1 MIRSCS
7 RVLLVA
13 PICLLVLPVFLPGGA
28 AHAATRLV
36 NNCNNS
42 GTGSLRAAVAS
53 AISGDTIDLRSL
65 SCSRILLNGQ
75 IEVPQQHLRL
85 LGPGRFALTLD
96 GNAAGRVFNH
106 TSSGTLFIYR
116 MSITNGRVVSSSS
129 TPAEGGCIFSFGTVE
144 LRRSRLHHCEAYAP
158 EYTTDAAAGGGIR
171 AVNVVL
177 NYSSVFSNK
186 AGTYGFG
193 GGISARTARLYHSQ
207 VYDHAVTGDGGGID
221 AADVSATYSRIHDNS
236 AYRGG
241 GINCGRLTLNKSTV
255 YNNRAVLREFLGGN
269 MENEAGG
276 VRVEGSGHSRVID
289 STISGNRAFNYSAG
303 VFRNG
308 TVSIYNSTI
317 TRNTEDFPGG
327 AGYLPPEYYGRG
339 ALFATTLK
347 LESSILAGNRR
358 TTGTPAYDVAPGTTL
373 TGSHDLISHSQV
385 PVPADTL
392 LFDDPRVAALAYY
405 GGETRTHMLLADS
418 PARDRGSNV
427 LGLEYDQRGPGFP
440 RVKGTAT
447 DIGSVER

>member
-1 MIRSCS
+1 MNRLCS
-7 RVLLVA
+7 RILLVA
-13 PICLLVLPVFLPGGA
+13 PMCLLALPLFLPGGTA
-28 AHAATRLV
+28 QAATRMV
-36 NNCNNS
+36 SNCSDS
-42 GTGSLRAAVAS
+42 GSGSLRAAVAI
-53 AISGDTIDLRSL
+53 AVSGDTIDLRSL
-65 SCSRILLNGQ
+65 TCSRIVLNGQ

-85 LGPGRFALTLD
+85 LGPGRFALTID
-96 GNAAGRVFNH
+96 GNAVGRVFNH
-106 TSSGTLFIYR
+106 TSSGMLYIYR
-116 MSITNGRVVSSSS
+116 MSITNGRMVSSSS
-129 TPAEGGCIFSFGTVE
+129 ALAEGGCIFSFGTVE

-158 EYTTDAAAGGGIR
+158 EYMSEAASGGGIR

-186 AGTYGFG
+186 AGIYGFG
-193 GGISARTARLYHSQ
+193 GGISTGTVRLYHSQ
-207 VYDHAVTGDGGGID
+207 VYDHAVSGDGGGISGG
-221 AADVSATYSRIHDNS
+221 DVSATYSRIHDNS

-255 YNNRAVLREFLGGN
+255 YNNRAVPRAMLQGW
-269 MENEAGG
+269 ENEGGG
-276 VRVEGSGHSRVID
+276 VRAEGTGHSRVID
-289 STISGNRAFNYSAG
+289 STISGNQAFNYSAG

-327 AGYLPPEYYGRG
+327 VDYLPPESYGYG

-358 TTGTPAYDVAPGTTL
+358 TVGTPAYDIAPGTTL
-373 TGSHDLISHSQV
+373 TGSHNLISHSQV

-418 PARDRGSNV
+418 PARDRGSNP
-427 LGLEYDQRGPGFP
+427 LSLAYDQRGPGFP